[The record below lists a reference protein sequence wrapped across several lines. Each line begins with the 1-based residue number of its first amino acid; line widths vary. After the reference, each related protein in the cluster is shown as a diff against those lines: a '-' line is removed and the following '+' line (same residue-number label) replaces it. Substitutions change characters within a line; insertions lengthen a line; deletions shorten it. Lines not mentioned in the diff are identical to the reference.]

1 MKKSRFFWVPPR
13 TLIRHVLLIR
23 SGHTELLI
31 RSGYAAILF
40 ASSIGGRCQGKVTSL
55 PLILY
60 RSRSCADV
68 LRGERA
74 DVTDFFS
81 CDLDGWVRRQ
91 A

>member
-1 MKKSRFFWVPPR
+1 MLHEAKIAYYAFD
-13 TLIRHVLLIR
+13 
-23 SGHTELLI
+23 
-31 RSGYAAILF
+31 AAIF
-40 ASSIGGRCQGKVTSL
+40 FSNYHRTGRSQSNVTSL
-55 PLILY
+55 PLTLY

-81 CDLDGWVRRQ
+81 FLVNLVDGVRGQ